1 VAGGFTM
8 PSACRSLCHLARSAR
23 YRSSTSFGALKSNGA
38 DVLLGLFRML
48 RVTARRDMMQS
59 LGDSLRTTTS
69 HTASNAATPP
79 AKGEAES
86 THLLPLINGDYRTA
100 PRRISLFSRT
110 FPSLAFFGT
119 FFGVVMRA
127 ARQAKAGRYGGY
139 EWSQS
144 SLEVLRILE
153 SVGCQFEITG
163 VDNLRRVSGPCVLI
177 GNHMSTL
184 ETGVLPCI
192 IQPVKEVT
200 FVVKQSLVDYP
211 IFKYVMRS
219 RDPIAISQVNP
230 REDLKMMLEGGAD
243 RLARGI
249 SLVVFPEGERR
260 TAFAPAEFNT
270 IGVKLASRAG
280 VPLLPIALETS
291 AWPRGKFVSDVAH
304 INPRRKIRFA
314 LGEPVTVHGRGA
326 DEHQAVIAFI
336 QQHLAAW
343 RAEDAAPTATEV
355 ATSGT

>member
-1 VAGGFTM
+1 
-8 PSACRSLCHLARSAR
+8 
-23 YRSSTSFGALKSNGA
+23 
-38 DVLLGLFRML
+38 
-48 RVTARRDMMQS
+48 MMHS
-59 LGDSLRTTTS
+59 LGDPLRTTTS
-69 HTASNAATPP
+69 HAASSAEMPVAN
-79 AKGEAES
+79 GEGAP
-86 THLLPLINGDYRTA
+86 THLLPLINGDYRTT
-100 PRRISLFSRT
+100 PGRLSLVSRT
-110 FPSLAFFGT
+110 FPSLAFFAK

-139 EWSQS
+139 DWSRS
-144 SLEVLRILE
+144 SLDVLRILE

-163 VDNLRRVSGPCVLI
+163 VDNLRLVSGPCVLI

-211 IFKYVMRS
+211 VFKYVMRS

-260 TAFAPAEFNT
+260 AAFAPAEFNT

-291 AWPRGKFVSDVAH
+291 AWPRGKFISDVAP
-304 INPRRKIRFA
+304 IDPRRKVRFA
-314 LGEPVTVHGRGA
+314 VGAPMTVHGRGA

-355 ATSGT
+355 AASGA

>member
-1 VAGGFTM
+1 
-8 PSACRSLCHLARSAR
+8 LARSAR